1 MTVNLLM
8 AMIFSI
14 GTVSKRPAVSNY
26 QNSYLTPNLREIK
39 QKKLNYSS
47 LNLNAISSVLF
58 PSASEPSMNFDNIKL
73 AY

>member
-14 GTVSKRPAVSNY
+14 GIVSKRPAVSNY

-47 LNLNAISSVLF
+47 LNLNAISVVL
-58 PSASEPSMNFDNIKL
+58 
-73 AY
+73 

>member
-8 AMIFSI
+8 AMTFSI
-14 GTVSKRPAVSNY
+14 GIVSNRPAVSNY
-26 QNSYLTPNLREIK
+26 QHSYLTPNLREIK

-47 LNLNAISSVLF
+47 LNLNAISS
-58 PSASEPSMNFDNIKL
+58 EPSMNFDNIKL

>member
-14 GTVSKRPAVSNY
+14 GIVSKRPAVSNY